1 MTAQAEIVMPEETG
15 IVFIYVTAPSAEV
28 AEHIAAAA
36 VEEKLAACAN
46 ILPGMT
52 SVYRWQGKVERASE
66 VVVILKTRADVSATL
81 MQRIKTL
88 HPYEVPCAVSLPV
101 LGGLDDYLGWIKAET
116 LAE

>member
-1 MTAQAEIVMPEETG
+1 MMAQADMTLAEAG
-15 IVFIYVTAPSAEV
+15 IVFVYVTAPSLEV

-52 SVYRWQGKVERASE
+52 SVYRWQGKVERATE
-66 VVVILKTRADVSATL
+66 VVVILKTHADVSGAL

-88 HPYEVPCAVSLPV
+88 HPYEVPCAVSVPV
-101 LGGLDDYLGWIKAET
+101 LGGLDDYLEWIKTET
-116 LAE
+116 VEQ